1 MVLVAL
7 FVEQREKLGE
17 TESWQSGAAWRA
29 RWRRGEQLGAPF
41 IGKERRTRW
50 PTGALRTGSNGGW
63 DRRGA
68 EERVVCS
75 GCEDGACR
83 GRWRVAGKARP
94 GEVDAAAVR
103 ALLAA
108 CARAK
113 AAALCRAARR
123 AAGGMGRVGQGR
135 VRGVGLR
142 EQGRAR
148 TWSRKQGQEGRKEKE
163 GEKEKRKKKKGRRK
177 RNEERKKKKRGR
189 RRNSRRRS
197 TTRGGRRHAARHAG

>member
-1 MVLVAL
+1 LVSS
-7 FVEQREKLGE
+7 VV
-17 TESWQSGAAWRA
+17 AWRA
-29 RWRRGEQLGAPF
+29 ARGTFYRQGEAVEG
-41 IGKERRTRW
+41 RTRW
-50 PTGALRTGSNGGW
+50 PAGALRTGSNGGW

-113 AAALCRAARR
+113 AAALCRASTVS
-123 AAGGMGRVGQGR
+123 GG
-135 VRGVGLR
+135 
-142 EQGRAR
+142 
-148 TWSRKQGQEGRKEKE
+148 
-163 GEKEKRKKKKGRRK
+163 
-177 RNEERKKKKRGR
+177 ERC
-189 RRNSRRRS
+189 
-197 TTRGGRRHAARHAG
+197 